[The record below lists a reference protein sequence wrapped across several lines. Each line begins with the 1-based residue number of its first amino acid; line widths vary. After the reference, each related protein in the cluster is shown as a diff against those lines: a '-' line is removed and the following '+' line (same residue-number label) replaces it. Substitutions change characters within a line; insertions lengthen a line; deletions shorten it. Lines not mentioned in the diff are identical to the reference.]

1 MAELIFILTTLYVA
15 YVVFVVVDGEK
26 KLGIDPEPKADNSAP
41 KTVAEVKTKAASQ
54 QTAAVKPSA
63 SASPPVKTVSSNAAK
78 EIDSIKNPETGE
90 VVKVP
95 NNYRF
100 AKRWIKQALVS
111 EGLLDKIYKA
121 TELNDETTAKI
132 QQAID
137 QLKIMT
143 KYQ

>member
-26 KLGIDPEPKADNSAP
+26 KLGIGPEPKPDSSKPN
-41 KTVAEVKTKAASQ
+41 TVAEVKTKAASQ
-54 QTAAVKPSA
+54 QKVAAKPSA
-63 SASPPVKTVSSNAAK
+63 STSSPVNTVASSTAK

-100 AKRWIKQALVS
+100 AKRWVKQALVS

-121 TELNDETTAKI
+121 TELDDETTAKI

-137 QLKIMT
+137 QLKIMP
-143 KYQ
+143 KYH